1 MVIPLFLCTFAPD
14 NEPLKRAGGSASS
27 GLTIRISWKNAEI
40 RRFPIRNLENRVI
53 SQTSDKQRWFE
64 ISSKVTKKRVK
75 CKRKACFS
83 FHFRVQSKFGEAK
96 GKEKVLIIKLF
107 KEKRVLLTKRAL
119 FRRGDRTRTCDSLV
133 PNQERYQLRYTSI

>member
-1 MVIPLFLCTFAPD
+1 M
-14 NEPLKRAGGSASS
+14 
-27 GLTIRISWKNAEI
+27 
-40 RRFPIRNLENRVI
+40 NLRL
-53 SQTSDKQRWFE
+53 STCDC
-64 ISSKVTKKRVK
+64 KVTKKRVK

-133 PNQERYQLRYTSI
+133 PNQERYQLRYTSFLRLQRYTFFVTLANFSAIIL